1 MVKLIFFVY
10 LPMKLINE
18 PNFKYSIT
26 ATRFTTYYTFIYIR
40 IKNYGSIRAFIFRMT
55 GKFRWSLIRGVCSDV
70 LDKMKEKIVLKWL
83 TLNKCRYF
91 RFSRYVHSSIQIYPC
106 LVHLPVGQ
114 IHQIEW
120 TDKIRSIDQTWSIQF
135 HFYTWAQHPDPIGI
149 SCSNF
154 TNIFLQFEPYMA
166 LSNCFV

>member
-55 GKFRWSLIRGVCSDV
+55 GKFRWSLIRVCSDV